1 MSGMTVTALA
11 TRSDG
16 WWAVEV
22 SEIPGLFTQVR
33 RLDQVEAMVKDAAAT
48 LGKKVDSVRVEPQ
61 FSAEEIAELE
71 RLESV
76 RRKANAAQA
85 EASNITRQ
93 TVSMLRNRGLTV
105 RDVAHMVGLTPQR
118 VSMLLHR

>member
-11 TRSDG
+11 TRSDD

-48 LGKKVDSVRVEPQ
+48 LGKKVDAVRVEPQ
-61 FSAEEIAELE
+61 FSSEEIAELE

>member
-11 TRSDG
+11 TRSDD

-48 LGKKVDSVRVEPQ
+48 LGKKVDAVRVEPQ

>member
-48 LGKKVDSVRVEPQ
+48 LGKKVDAVRVEPQ
-61 FSAEEIAELE
+61 FSSEEIAELE